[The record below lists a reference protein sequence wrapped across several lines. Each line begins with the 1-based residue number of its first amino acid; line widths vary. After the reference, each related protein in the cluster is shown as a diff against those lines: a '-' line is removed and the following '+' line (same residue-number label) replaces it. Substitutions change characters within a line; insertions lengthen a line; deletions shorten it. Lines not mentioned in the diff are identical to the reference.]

1 MEHKSNAYRAETSRS
16 AGSIIRANVFTL
28 FNAIVFACFG
38 VLFALGRWQDALFGF
53 AAIANAIIGSVQEF
67 KAKSALDKLALLNAA
82 PARVRRDGVELEIAQ
97 SEVVESDTLVLR
109 AGDQLPADARVVSG
123 RGLQIDESMLTG
135 ESDAVDKHPGDDA
148 QSGSIVV
155 GGEGEAQVVGL
166 DAPEGFD
173 ARMLPDDDEALAEIL
188 EEYTV
193 FGRVTPDQDAQ
204 ARPRWSVAMRSISAD
219 CVAMTPSATWRAR
232 GSLPSWR
239 SACAIG
245 RAPSW

>member
-67 KAKSALDKLALLNAA
+67 KRSRRSTSSRSSTQPRRGCAA
-82 PARVRRDGVELEIAQ
+82 TVSNSRSPRARSLRVTLWCSERATSCPRTRGWSRGGVCK
-97 SEVVESDTLVLR
+97 
-109 AGDQLPADARVVSG
+109 
-123 RGLQIDESMLTG
+123 IDESMLTG

-204 ARPRWSVAMRSISAD
+204 ARPRWSEAMRSISAD